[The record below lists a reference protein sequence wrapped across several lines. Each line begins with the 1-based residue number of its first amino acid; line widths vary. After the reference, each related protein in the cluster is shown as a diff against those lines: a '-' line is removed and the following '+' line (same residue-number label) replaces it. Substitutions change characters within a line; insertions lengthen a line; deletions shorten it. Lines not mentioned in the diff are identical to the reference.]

1 MDGPKT
7 AAVLCK
13 KYHFVW
19 LKRANMTIAK
29 LMAVVWIVSGVKM
42 KIELLNFNEETG
54 ECQLDIDEEGKQ
66 FLIEQGFNA
75 IIMKA
80 LVEIEKGE

>member
-1 MDGPKT
+1 
-7 AAVLCK
+7 
-13 KYHFVW
+13 
-19 LKRANMTIAK
+19 
-29 LMAVVWIVSGVKM
+29 MAVVWIVSGVKM